1 MPVDLRGVRA
11 VLLPGTGSDDDYV
24 YRAFSG
30 ALEAAG
36 AVLIAAKPDPEQL
49 VSGYVAVLDGAA
61 CEGPIVVGGVSI
73 GAAVA
78 TTWALAHP
86 DDAVAVLAALPAWTG
101 APDDAPAAVSAR
113 QTAFVLR
120 RDGLAAAS
128 ADLRATT
135 PRWLGDELTR
145 SWAGQWPG
153 LPSAMEEA
161 ASFVAPT
168 EEELAHLLVPM
179 GIGAAVDDPIHPLDV
194 ALRWAAAAPVA
205 AMRTVMLDELGA
217 DPGCLGAACM
227 AALQQ
232 A

>member
-1 MPVDLRGVRA
+1 
-11 VLLPGTGSDDDYV
+11 LLPGTGSDDDYV

-30 ALEAAG
+30 AFEAAG
-36 AVLIAAKPDPEQL
+36 AVVVAAKPDPEQL
-49 VSGYVAVLDGAA
+49 VSGYLAVLDGAA
-61 CEGPIVVGGVSI
+61 CRGPIVAGGVSI

-86 DDAVAVLAALPAWTG
+86 DDVVAVLAALPAWTG

-128 ADLRATT
+128 ADLRATS

-153 LPSAMEEA
+153 LPAAMEEA

-168 EEELAHLLVPM
+168 EAELAQLRVPM

-194 ALRWAAAAPVA
+194 AVRWAAAVPVA
-205 AMRTVMLDELGA
+205 AVRTVTLDELGA
-217 DPGCLGAACM
+217 DPGCLGAACL